1 MSKQTK
7 TTVCETEITFKRGES
22 QNLVSTV
29 AQMAMLVFE
38 TPFGKG
44 YRFCILQCSIMPR
57 ISLDGKIGLS
67 FVAFQHLMYSGFK
80 TCLEGKLT
88 KNMVDF

>member
-1 MSKQTK
+1 MQTK
-7 TTVCETEITFKRGES
+7 TTIREAEITFKRGEN

-29 AQMAMLVFE
+29 AQTAMLVFE
-38 TPFGKG
+38 TPVGKG

-57 ISLDGKIGLS
+57 VSLDGQIDFLS
-67 FVAFQHLMYSGFK
+67 FVAFQHLIYSGFK

-88 KNMVDF
+88 KNIVDF